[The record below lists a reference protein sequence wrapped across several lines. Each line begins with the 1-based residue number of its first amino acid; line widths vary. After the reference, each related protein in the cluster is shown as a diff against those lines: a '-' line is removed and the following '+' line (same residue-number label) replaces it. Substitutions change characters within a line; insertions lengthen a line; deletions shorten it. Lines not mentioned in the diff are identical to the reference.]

1 MIPSTLEVLE
11 ERTFDE
17 CARLTSVV
25 FSKGSR
31 LREIGDH
38 CFDKT
43 GLKAFRAPPSLRK
56 IGNGAFCFCKNLQ
69 RVVLNEGLEIVGTD
83 NKKSRYENGAFE
95 CSDIKELVI
104 PGTLV
109 NLSENSFRDCIFLE
123 RVWVEQRCQINIANY
138 VRSRVDVRVFRTG
151 DKIFLSSIRS
161 SAGNGK

>member
-11 ERTFDE
+11 ELTF
-17 CARLTSVV
+17 CGCKNLASVV
-25 FSKGSR
+25 FAEGSR
-31 LREIGDH
+31 LREIRDS
-38 CFDKT
+38 CFASTALKT
-43 GLKAFRAPPSLRK
+43 FEAPPGLQK
-56 IGNGAFCFCKNLQ
+56 ISNGAFSFCKNLQ